1 MQYLFNKMLSTL
13 HTKEFQ
19 KLQNCNF
26 INLVTTHFSI
36 DMNSASKKWI
46 LYCWKVNSNAISSV
60 YKVVKKIATT
70 LILQAGIY
78 RKAYLDKPADCIV
91 FKWVFPYNF

>member
-26 INLVTTHFSI
+26 INLVTTHFSL

-46 LYCWKVNSNAISSV
+46 LYCWKVNSNSISSV
-60 YKVVKKIATT
+60 YKVVKKNSNDCNSTGRN
-70 LILQAGIY
+70 LSQGI
-78 RKAYLDKPADCIV
+78 P
-91 FKWVFPYNF
+91 